1 MEQPLSQLL
10 LKDLKMAPS
19 FETAFFKSLESLGGG
34 TKVPPPLNW
43 IPLPINALIQNVLS
57 SLNPEALIC

>member
-1 MEQPLSQLL
+1 MVEYPKRFNKYAINMEQPLSQLL

-34 TKVPPPLNW
+34 TKVTPPP
-43 IPLPINALIQNVLS
+43 
-57 SLNPEALIC
+57 